1 MLTCENAVRR
11 WNLIK
16 ILAVGQGA
24 YPVLWQIIIDRIGS
38 NYESDVLTAGRNVK
52 SMR

>member
-1 MLTCENAVRR
+1 MLTCEVAVRR
-11 WNLIK
+11 WNFIK
-16 ILAVGQGA
+16 ILAVGQGS
-24 YPVLWQIIIDRIGS
+24 YPVREIIIGRIGS